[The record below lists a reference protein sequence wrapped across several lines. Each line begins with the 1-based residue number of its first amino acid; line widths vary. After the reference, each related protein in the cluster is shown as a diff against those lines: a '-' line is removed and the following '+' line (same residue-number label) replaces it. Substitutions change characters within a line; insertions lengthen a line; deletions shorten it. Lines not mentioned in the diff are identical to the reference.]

1 MGSKITR
8 LTPHA
13 GVLRRDGGAI
23 TLFGATWLGIPVS
36 TTHTITGA
44 IVGVGAARR
53 VSAVRWNVAVGAL
66 CWRLG
71 EDDRIAFL
79 LVTSRDTGRWV
90 TPKGNRMKGLS
101 DAEAAAEE
109 AMEEAGAT
117 GLIEPAPFGT
127 FTYDKRLAGRARRQT
142 AVDVY
147 SLQVTHLFDSWP
159 EAHERE
165 RRWVQPAG
173 GGRGRR

>member
-1 MGSKITR
+1 MSDRT
-8 LTPHA
+8 
-13 GVLRRDGGAI
+13 LRAK
-23 TLFGATWLGIPVS
+23 
-36 TTHTITGA
+36 
-44 IVGVGAARR
+44 RR
-53 VSAVRWNVAVGAL
+53 QVGAL
-66 CWRLG
+66 CWCLG

-109 AMEEAGAT
+109 AMEEAGTT

-165 RRWVQPAG
+165 RRWFSRLEAVEAVDEPELKALIAAFAP
-173 GGRGRR
+173 